1 MSTVFES
8 RPRWVNVVAALA
20 LLVGCGRAVSPA
32 EVSDSVAL
40 EREASRELDDF
51 HAAAAV
57 ADEARY
63 FAHFAP
69 HGVFLGT
76 DGEERWDVA
85 AFRAYARVHFAA
97 GKGWTYESVRRA
109 IDGTPNGDVV
119 WFDED
124 LSNAHLG
131 RARGTGVLVRVNG
144 RLLIA
149 QYNLT
154 VPIPNARMDAV
165 VKLVEE
171 TSHPQ
176 PPPTLEA
183 IYKKAYEAATS
194 NAAFDPLEEAAQA
207 LLAAMPEAKRHPD
220 SDTEFWLHNEL
231 TWVRWQQGDLD
242 KALTEVEAS
251 GVTLDHGTLSETKRT
266 TLRLHTLWD
275 RAYILLEVAM
285 QAQQTWRAK
294 LVVVA
299 DKAKADYD
307 ALATANHDTDGMA
320 VLAAFFL
327 TNAGDGKGAAEAAR
341 HVDVDKDE
349 DLQDL
354 YVISRAF
361 DAHGEH
367 AAADAVV
374 ARICAGNA
382 YLMKPLIVAQ
392 LAREGRK
399 CAATH

>member
-8 RPRWVNVVAALA
+8 RPRWASMVAALVFS
-20 LLVGCGRAVSPA
+20 LGCGPAVSPA
-32 EVSDSVAL
+32 DVPSSIAL

-63 FAHFAP
+63 FGHFAP

-76 DGEERWDVA
+76 DGDERWDVA
-85 AFRAYARVHFAA
+85 GFRAYARAHFAA
-97 GKGWTYESVRRA
+97 GKGWIYESVRRS
-109 IDGTPNGDVV
+109 IDSTPNGDVV

-124 LSNAHLG
+124 LKNAHLG
-131 RARGTGVLVRVNG
+131 RARGTGVLVRQDG

-149 QYNLT
+149 QYSLT

-171 TSHPQ
+171 GTRPPPQ
-176 PPPTLEA
+176 PTLDA

-194 NAAFDPLEEAAQA
+194 DAAFDPLEEAAEA
-207 LLAAMPEAKRHPD
+207 LLAAMPEAKRHPE

-266 TLRLHTLWD
+266 ALRLHTLWD

-285 QAQQTWRAK
+285 QAPQTWRPK
-294 LVVVA
+294 LVLVA
-299 DKAKADYD
+299 NKAKADYD
-307 ALATANHDTDGMA
+307 ALATANQDADGMA

-327 TNAGDGKGAAEAAR
+327 TKAGDGKGAAEAAR
-341 HVDVDKDE
+341 RVDVEKDE

-367 AAADAVV
+367 AVADAVV

-392 LAREGRK
+392 LAKEGRK
-399 CAATH
+399 CAALR

>member
-1 MSTVFES
+1 MSTFSES
-8 RPRWVNVVAALA
+8 PRRWVALAAALTF
-20 LLVGCGRAVSPA
+20 LGGCAESVEPSVSP
-32 EVSDSVAL
+32 DRLGL
-40 EREASRELDDF
+40 EHEASRELDDF
-51 HAAAAV
+51 HAAAAA
-57 ADEARY
+57 ADENRY

-69 HGVFLGT
+69 HAVFLGT
-76 DGEERWDVA
+76 DGDERWDVG
-85 AFRAYARVHFAA
+85 AFRAYAHPHFAN
-97 GKGWTYESVRRA
+97 GKGWTYEAVRRA
-109 IDGTPNGDVV
+109 IDSAPDGNVV

-124 LSNAHLG
+124 LKNAHLG

-165 VKLVEE
+165 VKLVDEA
-171 TSHPQ
+171 THPP
-176 PPPTLEA
+176 PPPTLDH
-183 IYKKAYEAATS
+183 IYKKAYESATSAAT
-194 NAAFDPLEEAAQA
+194 FEPLEEAAQA
-207 LLAAMPEAKRHPD
+207 LLAAMPEAKRHPEV
-220 SDTEFWLHNEL
+220 DTEFWLHNEL

-266 TLRLHTLWD
+266 ALRLHTLWD

-285 QAQQTWRAK
+285 QAPHSRRAQL
-294 LVVVA
+294 LVVA
-299 DKAKADYD
+299 EHAKADYD
-307 ALATANHDTDGMA
+307 TLATLNHDTDGMA
-320 VLAAFFL
+320 VLDAFFL
-327 TNAGDGKGAAEAAR
+327 TNAGKGKEAAEAAR
-341 HVDVDKDE
+341 RVDVDRDE

-354 YVISRAF
+354 YVISRAL

-374 ARICAGNA
+374 ARICAGNL
-382 YLMKPLIVAQ
+382 YLMKPLILAQ

-399 CAATH
+399 CPSR